1 MPAVKKSNPKTSN
14 LPSGETTRM
23 QELGSAWIFRRAL
36 KDNKRYSSVEDIIKD
51 PKFPEL
57 VALYPALDPKKKDP
71 TGKVWLKNYYAQNK
85 VMLEKFSGSNFSEF
99 TREGGFMDYITELV
113 RKKFGIAK
121 KDTWD
126 PADIWCIQNE
136 SSVISIIEKKIE
148 KSKATSL
155 GELNALLRTMYKK
168 QQVVGISLKLV
179 SHEEAKFEEVNV
191 DDMSFTDAINNN
203 FSVTSMACSLSTKAS
218 TKVAK
223 KRGAKETP
231 QTFSTQ
237 DSKVVVD
244 ALENGSS
251 NKYKFQIK
259 ANTPSGFSNL
269 KWEPSMSGASKAR
282 IGKAPIAM
290 VLTLLS
296 EYNIK
301 FSNSSSS
308 YPTTLD
314 EFNAKSYQSKFREMF
329 NKLRTKNVE
338 VGVPSVKDAIE
349 NFQKVFNAEPFT
361 ANSKLMQMTFLYE
374 ICSLTDEERD
384 DIMTDMIFLA
394 QKKGSQ
400 FGPFG
405 KIY

>member
-1 MPAVKKSNPKTSN
+1 MVAVKQSNPKTAN

-36 KDNKRYSSVEDIIKD
+36 KDNKKYGSVDDILKD

-57 VALYPALDPKKKDP
+57 AALYPALDPKKKDP
-71 TGKVWLKNYYAQNK
+71 TGKVWLNNYYAQNK
-85 VMLEKFSGSNFSEF
+85 VMLDKFSSANFTEF
-99 TREGGFMDYITELV
+99 TREGGFMDYISELV

-136 SSVISIIEKKIE
+136 ASVISTIKKKIE
-148 KSKATSL
+148 NTKATSL
-155 GELNALLRTMYKK
+155 GELNALLRTYYKK
-168 QQVVGISLKLV
+168 QKVVGISLKLV
-179 SHEEAKFEEVNV
+179 SGKEAKFEEVNV
-191 DDMSFTDAINNN
+191 DDLSFTDTTNNN
-203 FSVTSMACSLSTKAS
+203 FSVTSMSCSLGTKPS
-218 TKVAK
+218 TKVKK
-223 KRGAKETP
+223 KRGEKETP

-244 ALENGSS
+244 ATEHGSS
-251 NKYKFQIK
+251 VKYKFQIK

-269 KWEPSMSGASKAR
+269 KWEPSSSGASKAR

-290 VLTLLS
+290 VLTLLND
-296 EYNIK
+296 YGIN
-301 FSNSSSS
+301 FSNSSST
-308 YPTTLD
+308 YPTSLET
-314 EFNAKSYQSKFREMF
+314 FNSREYQKTFKEMF
-329 NKLRTKNVE
+329 SVIRSKNVD
-338 VGVPSVKDAIE
+338 VGVTGVTQAIE
-349 NFQKVFNAEPFT
+349 NFRKVFAAEPFT
-361 ANSKLMQMTFLYE
+361 ANSKLMQLTFLYK
-374 ICSLTDEERD
+374 ICNLKDEERD
-384 DIMTDMIFLA
+384 NIMTDMIFLA

>member
-1 MPAVKKSNPKTSN
+1 MAIKAKPKTSN
-14 LPSGETTRM
+14 LPSAESTRM
-23 QELGSAWIFRRAL
+23 QELGSAWIFRRVL
-36 KDNKRYSSVEDIIKD
+36 NDNKRYENVNDIIKD

-71 TGKVWLKNYYAQNK
+71 VGTLWLKNYVAQNK
-85 VMLEKFSGSNFSEF
+85 VMLEKFSGANFTEF
-99 TREGGFMDYITELV
+99 SREGGFMDFITELV
-113 RKKFGIAK
+113 RTKFGIAK

-136 SSVISIIEKKIE
+136 TTTISTIKKKI
-148 KSKATSL
+148 KDSKATSL

-168 QQVVGISLKLV
+168 RTVVGISLKLV
-179 SHEEAKFEEVNV
+179 SQTEAKFEEVNV
-191 DDMSFTDAINNN
+191 DDLTFTDTVNDN
-203 FSVTSMACSLSTKAS
+203 FNVSSMTCLLGTKPS

-223 KRGAKETP
+223 KRGQKNTP
-231 QTFSTQ
+231 QTFTTQ

-244 ALENGSS
+244 AIENGKT

-269 KWEPSMSGASKAR
+269 KWEPSMTGASKAR

-290 VLTLLS
+290 VLTLLNDYKIS
-296 EYNIK
+296 

-308 YPTTLD
+308 YPVDVESFTT
-314 EFNAKSYQSKFREMF
+314 KKYQEKFKEMF
-329 NKLRTKNVE
+329 NVLRSKNVDI
-338 VGVPSVKDAIE
+338 GVTSIKAAVD
-349 NFQKVFNAEPFT
+349 NFTQVFEAEPFT

-374 ICSLTDEERD
+374 ICKLKDEERD
-384 DIMTDMIFLA
+384 NIMTDMIFLA